1 MNDSAPDPKTSSHP
15 FTIAAGWPF
24 DVRRVPFYYGWA
36 ILGLSALGF
45 LMSVPGQTMGMGVF
59 TEPFIDAFG
68 LSRTQLSIAYFFG
81 TLGSSLFL
89 TRAGRLYDQIGA
101 RTMLVG
107 SSIALALVVGSL
119 AAIGS
124 VSSSMASLT
133 GAEQAWFAFPLLL
146 VGYFGVRFAGQGVLT
161 SASRNI
167 LLGWFQKR
175 RGLVSGVRGVFVSIA
190 FSIAPL
196 VLALL
201 IDSFSWRGAL
211 FLLAGIV
218 GIGFAAIALIF
229 ARDTP
234 ESCGVVIDGGA
245 PTADEPEP
253 PRFPDRTIHEARQSA
268 VFWIFAAGLMVHAL
282 FGTAVTF
289 HVVSIFAE
297 AGRSQAEA
305 FGYFFPQAVVS
316 TTVNLT
322 ASALADRYPLKPF
335 LIAML
340 ASFCVG
346 AVGLLSLDEN
356 VGYWML
362 VVGFGAGGG
371 LWIVLSTLAFV
382 RHFGLRH
389 LGEISGLNTSLS
401 VFGSALGPVL
411 FSLAADGFGAYRAA
425 VLLCLVLNA
434 GLLIAAIV
442 IPQSDP
448 AHSRERSR
456 EQGL

>member
-161 SASRNI
+161 SA
-167 LLGWFQKR
+167 
-175 RGLVSGVRGVFVSIA
+175 
-190 FSIAPL
+190 
-196 VLALL
+196 
-201 IDSFSWRGAL
+201 
-211 FLLAGIV
+211 
-218 GIGFAAIALIF
+218 
-229 ARDTP
+229 
-234 ESCGVVIDGGA
+234 
-245 PTADEPEP
+245 
-253 PRFPDRTIHEARQSA
+253 
-268 VFWIFAAGLMVHAL
+268 
-282 FGTAVTF
+282 
-289 HVVSIFAE
+289 
-297 AGRSQAEA
+297 
-305 FGYFFPQAVVS
+305 
-316 TTVNLT
+316 
-322 ASALADRYPLKPF
+322 
-335 LIAML
+335 
-340 ASFCVG
+340 
-346 AVGLLSLDEN
+346 
-356 VGYWML
+356 
-362 VVGFGAGGG
+362 
-371 LWIVLSTLAFV
+371 
-382 RHFGLRH
+382 
-389 LGEISGLNTSLS
+389 
-401 VFGSALGPVL
+401 
-411 FSLAADGFGAYRAA
+411 
-425 VLLCLVLNA
+425 
-434 GLLIAAIV
+434 
-442 IPQSDP
+442 
-448 AHSRERSR
+448 
-456 EQGL
+456 